1 MVGWLHV
8 ATGVTMLIAP
18 FFAFQ
23 ASNAYQGAGWLIPHL
38 WLLALGGV
46 VVGTGVGLLKRARWA
61 WGLGLVIAVSGAA
74 VSVGRLWFGPPAEGL
89 VVVLMTNVFVLAV
102 LITARRRGGAGLP
115 PPDPA

>member
-8 ATGVTMLIAP
+8 ATGVTMLVAP

-46 VVGTGVGLLKRARWA
+46 VVSTGVGLLKRAPWA
-61 WGLGLVIAVSGAA
+61 WGLGLVIAVSGMVVTA
-74 VSVGRLWFGPPAEGL
+74 GRLWFGPSAEGL
-89 VVVLMTNVFVLAV
+89 IVVLMTNLFVLAV
-102 LITARRRGGAGLP
+102 LFSARRGRGAAAG
-115 PPDPA
+115 